1 MIAARWPSRRSVS
14 AMTKQDDALL
24 AAEFERIVQGD
35 ADRVLTL
42 ALRIVGDR
50 STAHDVSQEVFLS
63 AWRTLSR
70 KHPVRNWPAYLRTV
84 TVRESLRQ
92 MKLRTPSGHEGLDG
106 IADSARNSPPQA
118 ASRREL
124 EDAVRRCL
132 VKLSEK
138 QALAFT
144 LTKIEGLS
152 YRECAESMG
161 CSENAVRVHV
171 HRAAHALARL
181 LDGHL

>member
-1 MIAARWPSRRSVS
+1 MLWLSVS
-14 AMTKQDDALL
+14 AMAKQDGAVL
-24 AAEFERIVQGD
+24 AAEFERLVQGD

-63 AWRTLSR
+63 AWRTLSMGR
-70 KHPVRNWPAYLRTV
+70 PVANWPAYLRTS

-92 MKLRTPSGHEGLDG
+92 MRLRSPSGHDRLLAVEDP
-106 IADSARNSPPQA
+106 ARNSPQEA

-124 EDAVRRCL
+124 EDAIRRCL

-161 CSENAVRVHV
+161 CSENAARVHV
-171 HRAAHALARL
+171 HRAAQALARL